1 MQLSEYLRHDGLS
14 LAELIRNRQV
24 KPSEALEAAIT
35 QVEKVNASLNAV
47 VHKMYARARKKA
59 IEMDRKAEKGGE
71 LPMYFGVPLLVKDLM
86 LEIEG
91 EPMTGSSLLLK
102 DYISP
107 ENSELMNRY
116 EAAGFNVF
124 GKTNTPEL
132 GIMGVTESKFRGPCR
147 NPWNTEHTTGGSS
160 GGSGAAVA
168 SGMVPIAHGNDGGGS
183 IRIPGSCNGVIGLK
197 PTRQRMPIAPQSSE
211 SWYGLVVEHVLTR
224 TVRDSAALLDLTHG
238 LDREGHALPPPPE
251 KGFLKSTENGFQ
263 KLKIGYVTG
272 SLMGRKTHPHCL
284 EALDSTM
291 KKLSELGHEVREIH
305 IPLNKSEMRLI
316 YLLAMTHCMGLS
328 FPRYAKLH
336 GKTLVEKHFERET
349 WFLYRL
355 GSNLP
360 ESEVRWFQQGL
371 QWVREYVPTLFE
383 KLDLIALPTL
393 AYPPSKIG
401 LMDLNIVE
409 DLAVKAVAASGI
421 YPLQK
426 AVLNI
431 MALRGIEASPN
442 TQLFNISGHPAIS
455 LPFHVS
461 PEGLPIGIQ
470 FVAPYGLEERL
481 LTFAAH
487 CEKTLGWPLLPFQ
500 RSSSLD

>member
-1 MQLSEYLRHDGLS
+1 MQLSEYLKYDGLS

-24 KPSEALEAAIT
+24 KPSEVLEAAIT

-47 VHKMYARARKKA
+47 VHKMYERARKKA
-59 IEMDRKAEKGGE
+59 VEMDRKAEKGGD
-71 LPMYFGVPLLVKDLM
+71 LPMYFGVPLLVKDLL

-91 EPMTGSSLLLK
+91 EPMTGSCLLLK
-102 DYISP
+102 DYISQ

-116 EAAGFNVF
+116 EAAGFNVL

-147 NPWNTEHTTGGSS
+147 NPWNTEYTSGGSS

-197 PTRQRMPIAPQSSE
+197 PTRQRMPIAPKSSE

-238 LDREGHALPPPPE
+238 FDREGDALPPPPV
-251 KGFLKSTENGFQ
+251 KGFLKSTETGFQ
-263 KLKIGYVTG
+263 KLKIGYIAD
-272 SLMGRKTHPHCL
+272 SLMARKTHPHCL

-291 KKLSELGHEVREIH
+291 KKLAELGHEVGETK
-305 IPLNKSEMRLI
+305 IPLNKSEMRLT
-316 YLLAMTHCMGLS
+316 YLLTSAHYIGQN
-328 FPRYAKLH
+328 FPHYAKLL
-336 GKTLVEKHFERET
+336 GKNLAEELFERVT

-355 GSNLP
+355 GSNIP
-360 ESEVRWFQQGL
+360 ESEERWFKKGL

-383 KLDLIALPTL
+383 KADLIALPTL
-393 AYPPSKIG
+393 AYPPAKIG

-409 DLAVKAVAASGI
+409 DLGVKVVAALGF

-426 AVLNI
+426 AVLKI

-487 CEKTLGWPLLPFQ
+487 CEKTLGWPRLPFQ
-500 RSSSLD
+500 RSS